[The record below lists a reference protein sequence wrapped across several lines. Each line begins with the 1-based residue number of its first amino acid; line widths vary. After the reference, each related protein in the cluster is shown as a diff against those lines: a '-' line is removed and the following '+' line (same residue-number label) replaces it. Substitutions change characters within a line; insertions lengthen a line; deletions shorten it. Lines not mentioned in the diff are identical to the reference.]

1 MRIISGH
8 LRGKKINLPKDKK
21 TRPLK
26 DLVKESI
33 FNILAHSNKI
43 NCKIENSQILDLFS
57 GSGSFGLECVSRG
70 AKKVFFNENYP
81 EAIKILKKNINILD
95 CEDKVEILDFDCFN
109 LKNFINKFSD
119 NFDVIFMDPPFKE
132 KKINPLIE
140 ILLDTKLLK
149 KNGLIILHRNSKE
162 NEILTEKFKIIETR
176 VYGISKIIF
185 GN

>member
-1 MRIISGH
+1 M
-8 LRGKKINLPKDKK
+8 LFLW
-21 TRPLK
+21 
-26 DLVKESI
+26 
-33 FNILAHSNKI
+33 IL
-43 NCKIENSQILDLFS
+43 L
-57 GSGSFGLECVSRG
+57 
-70 AKKVFFNENYP
+70 
-81 EAIKILKKNINILD
+81 LKK
-95 CEDKVEILDFDCFN
+95 
-109 LKNFINKFSD
+109 
-119 NFDVIFMDPPFKE
+119 